1 MQIFGLIDTYCGN
14 TVYWQNDPDPNVWS
28 SQENC
33 VKDAINNSWDPSA
46 CRQIQQ
52 ENPSIC
58 TKQFW
63 RWDPDPDIMHE
74 GYSGTFG
81 KASTLRID

>member
-1 MQIFGLIDTYCGN
+1 
-14 TVYWQNDPDPNVWS
+14 
-28 SQENC
+28 

-46 CRQIQQ
+46 CRQIRQ
-52 ENPSIC
+52 EDPNVC

-81 KASTLRID
+81 NASTGRITYILNNINAWESHGRV